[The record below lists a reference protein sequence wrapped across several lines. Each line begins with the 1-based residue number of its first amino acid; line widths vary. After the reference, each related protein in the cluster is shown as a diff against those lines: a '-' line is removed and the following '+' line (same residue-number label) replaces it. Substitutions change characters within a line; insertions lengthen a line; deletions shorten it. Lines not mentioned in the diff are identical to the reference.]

1 MKADDAWACWIE
13 TNGEAFF
20 LFAKQ
25 QCRSEADAKDILQ
38 EALAEVWRRTAKGVP
53 DRAHV
58 FATIRRR
65 AIDQGRSLDRRFRHE
80 AKCAEGHKDWF
91 VPDYS
96 MYDLRHQLASAIES
110 LPSTLQEVLIL
121 KVWGGLTF
129 PAISELIEIPVA
141 TATSRYCYAIER
153 LRVADV
159 SKVLRNQLDLADNEG
174 LVVEMVAKNSPAQQA
189 KIEVGDLLLA
199 LGESPVSSPEQLSAE
214 LLNYKVGDKTKV
226 TIMRKAKRVDLSID
240 LGKEPSND
248 VIKVPEILLENFGKG
263 SIESVDLKT
272 SGAGIESI
280 LENPDIP
287 DDFKASIRAMQ
298 KKFKEFEKKT
308 D

>member
-1 MKADDAWACWIE
+1 MKPQLFTVLLLAAWSPCVAQTTFSQHESTHSSSGFSSGSGTSSRSVTTTSDGKKTVKTTVTIVNGVKKVVTETTDENGKTTRTESGGEESAQSASPWI
-13 TNGEAFF
+13 G
-20 LFAKQ
+20 
-25 QCRSEADAKDILQ
+25 
-38 EALAEVWRRTAKGVP
+38 
-53 DRAHV
+53 
-58 FATIRRR
+58 
-65 AIDQGRSLDRRFRHE
+65 
-80 AKCAEGHKDWF
+80 
-91 VPDYS
+91 
-96 MYDLRHQLASAIES
+96 
-110 LPSTLQEVLIL
+110 
-121 KVWGGLTF
+121 
-129 PAISELIEIPVA
+129 
-141 TATSRYCYAIER
+141 

-280 LENPDIP
+280 LKNPDIP

-298 KKFKEFEKKT
+298 KKLKEFEKKT